1 MGKTENKI
9 ITYLKGVKSEW
20 GKITWPE
27 RNQVI
32 SQTIIVLLIVIFF
45 SFMVYGFDILFKA
58 ILSLLGLTK

>member
-27 RNQVI
+27 RKQVI
-32 SQTIIVLLIVIFF
+32 FQTIIVLIIVIASSIVIF
-45 SFMVYGFDILFKA
+45 GFDIMFKA
-58 ILSLLGLTK
+58 ILSGLGLIK